1 MKIGYTLRQFNASDA
16 LRELIE
22 SKIDKHLGQ
31 YLPEDADVKIT
42 LEMEKAWA
50 VFDLMVQYKG
60 ETFKASE
67 KATDIY
73 PILDT
78 VIEKVERQ
86 CAKHR
91 EMLVEK
97 RHR

>member
-1 MKIGYTLRQFNASDA
+1 MKVTFTLRQFSASDA

-22 SKIDKHLGQ
+22 SKIEKHLGQ
-31 YLPEDADVKIT
+31 YLTDETDVKVM

-50 VFDLMVQYKG
+50 TFELMVHFKG
-60 ETFKASE
+60 ETFKASD

-73 PILDT
+73 PVIDT

-86 CAKHR
+86 IAKHH
-91 EMLVEK
+91 EILVDK
-97 RHR
+97 RKH

>member
-1 MKIGYTLRQFNASDA
+1 MKVSYTLRQFNASDA

-22 SKIDKHLGQ
+22 SKIEKHLGS
-31 YLPEDADVKIT
+31 YLPEESDVKVT

-50 VFDLMVQYKG
+50 IFDLMVQYKG

-67 KATDIY
+67 KGTDIY

-78 VIEKVERQ
+78 VIEKVARQ
-86 CAKHR
+86 CSKHR
-91 EMLVEK
+91 EILVDK